1 TGTTEPAPP
10 YLALLATLAAL
21 LLGSTHAAVTVVLV
35 ASVPLAGFAAYLAS
49 GSLVPSRLLR
59 AWGSVVYAFLPA
71 VTGAL
76 AGGHLGTAVLA
87 VLLPVM
93 ARAGLSAAGLLGHP
107 GTWRATWAYTLL
119 LTLLPFGFFQTAGL
133 DTATG
138 GAGPLDLL
146 GA

>member
-1 TGTTEPAPP
+1 
-10 YLALLATLAAL
+10 
-21 LLGSTHAAVTVVLV
+21 
-35 ASVPLAGFAAYLAS
+35 AYLAS

-119 LTLLPFGFFQTAGL
+119 LTLATAF
-133 DTATG
+133 TPMVW
-138 GAGPLDLL
+138 PLAL
-146 GA
+146 